1 MPTFSHGGVRKDV
14 SVFSVG
20 HFCTTEFQANE
31 QFDAWRSLHRD
42 TIELLPTPEA
52 SSGFAA
58 EFSAWRLGDLALTHV
73 VYAGAPDRQWRHHP
87 KSYLDHWCLVLA
99 RTASPGGETRE
110 DLSFRSLALPYEG
123 RAQDSEVITLYIPRD
138 QRPADE
144 QRFDGAHGL
153 DVSQDFAPLLIAY
166 MDSLVRQL
174 PHVAPEHAASLE
186 MPTRALVAAC
196 IVPQLVYQEAARA
209 PLGSVLVDRARSV
222 VRQNMAS
229 PDFGPDRLARL
240 LAMSRS
246 KLYRL
251 FEKNGGVAHFI
262 NRERLRE
269 AHHRLSSHSETLSI
283 HAIGN
288 EVGFVDHSTFSRAFR
303 REFGYSPT
311 EARERGLV
319 RSFGDEAEAV
329 VKAEP
334 CYAKAS

>member
-1 MPTFSHGGVRKDV
+1 MPAFSHGGVRKDV
-14 SVFSVG
+14 SVFSVA
-20 HFCTTEFQANE
+20 HFCTTGLQAKD

-42 TIELLPTPEA
+42 TIELVPTAE
-52 SSGFAA
+52 SSAGFAA
-58 EFSAWRLGDLALTHV
+58 EFSSWRLGDLALTRV
-73 VYAGAPDRQWRHHP
+73 VYSGAPDRAWRHHP
-87 KSYLDHWCLVLA
+87 RSYLDHWCLVLA
-99 RTASPGGETRE
+99 RTAKAGGQTSEE
-110 DLSFRSLALPYEG
+110 LSFRSLALPYDG

-174 PHVAPEHAASLE
+174 PHVPPEHAASLE
-186 MPTRALVAAC
+186 MPTRALIAAC
-196 IVPQLVYQEAARA
+196 IVPQLVYQEAAKA
-209 PLGSVLVDRARSV
+209 PLGSVLIDRARAV

-251 FEKNGGVAHFI
+251 FEQSGGVAHFI

-269 AHHRLSSHSETLSI
+269 AHNRLSSHREMLSI

-311 EARERGLV
+311 EARERGLAQC
-319 RSFGDEAEAV
+319 FADEPEAV
-329 VKAEP
+329 SKAEP
-334 CYAKAS
+334 CYASAS